1 MADAHNYDEMSIEEL
16 EDLSRSYDA
25 EVRAVKTEWRKLVAI
40 LDAKRAAAQEAVRG
54 DGEPPSRAR
63 ATGWRS
69 SEWGATW
76 RATRR

>member
-40 LDAKRAAAQEAVRG
+40 LDAKRVAARDAEPGGGDPPQVLEAFQIESEETV
-54 DGEPPSRAR
+54 DGI
-63 ATGWRS
+63 G
-69 SEWGATW
+69 
-76 RATRR
+76 

>member
-40 LDAKRAAAQEAVRG
+40 LDAKRIAVRG
-54 DGEPPSRAR
+54 AKPGGGGPPQMLEAFQIESEETVDGM
-63 ATGWRS
+63 G
-69 SEWGATW
+69 
-76 RATRR
+76 